1 MEELIDVLDEQGNK
15 TGKIETRK
23 IVHKKGLCHRII
35 VVAIIDKNG
44 YLLMQQ
50 RSANKET
57 NAGKWDVSTAGHIS
71 AGQTSKEAAIREV
84 SEEVG
89 LNIEENELNY
99 ISTYKECKQIKE
111 NYIANH
117 IYDFYIVEKKE
128 IDINKIKMQESEVQ
142 QVKLC
147 DIEEVKK
154 ILQEGKVVQ
163 RPQVYEEL
171 LKYLKN
177 NK

>member
-1 MEELIDVLDEQGNK
+1 MEELIDVLDENGEK
-15 TGKIETRK
+15 TGEIETRK
-23 IVHKKGLCHRII
+23 KVHEKGLCHRII

-50 RSANKET
+50 RSENKET
-57 NAGKWDVSTAGHIS
+57 NAGKWDISTAGHVS
-71 AGQTSKEAAIREV
+71 SGQTSKEAAIREV

-89 LNIEENELNY
+89 LEIAENELNY
-99 ISTYKECKQIKE
+99 ISTYKECKRVKE

-117 IYDFYIVEKKE
+117 VYDFYIVEKQE

-147 DIEEVKK
+147 SIEEVKE
-154 ILQEGKVVQ
+154 ILQDKKVVH

-171 LKYLKN
+171 FKYLKN
-177 NK
+177 NI